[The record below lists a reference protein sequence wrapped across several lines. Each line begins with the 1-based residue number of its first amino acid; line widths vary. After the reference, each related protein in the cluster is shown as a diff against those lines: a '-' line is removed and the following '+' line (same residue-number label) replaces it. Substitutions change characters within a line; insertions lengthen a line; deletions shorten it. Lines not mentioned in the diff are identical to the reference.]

1 MFINIRD
8 ILCSVHFEFPTKS
21 LVDFY
26 VLSDSVIMK
35 KEDYQPLHA
44 GGSFLLGQEQDG
56 KAIFHEGGFD
66 PILDKLQGF
75 SGLLTQVELWN
86 TILSESEV
94 KKLAKCEISTL
105 RPQNRVVT
113 WGSRTWDAQ
122 NANFKDVPLE
132 KMCEQNLV
140 LNQLIWPRSI
150 TFHKFNSYC
159 SAFNGKLLIDM
170 N

>member
-26 VLSDSVIMK
+26 VLSDSVMMK
-35 KEDYQPLHA
+35 KEDYIPLHA

-105 RPQNRVVT
+105 RPQNRVIT
-113 WGSRTWDAQ
+113 WGS
-122 NANFKDVPLE
+122 
-132 KMCEQNLV
+132 
-140 LNQLIWPRSI
+140 SI
-150 TFHKFNSYC
+150 H
-159 SAFNGKLLIDM
+159 
-170 N
+170 